1 MKPQI
6 RILIIED
13 NRFVREGLTEVLL
26 GESDFAVEACAAW
39 ADLVTAEQVVQV
51 PQVILLDI
59 FMEEANTIKLME
71 GLRHRFP
78 DSRIVAM
85 DIMPDESDIMS
96 FIKQGGCA
104 FILKNATVEDY
115 VRTIR
120 EVASG
125 ATVLPK
131 SMAKSLF
138 AQIVEDTLRKG
149 KELPPEA
156 TRLTRRESE
165 IVGLIS
171 EGLANKEIAQRLH
184 IATFTVKSHVHN
196 ILEKLELE
204 SRLQIAAFANRAA
217 SI

>member
-1 MKPQI
+1 MKPQV
-6 RILIIED
+6 RVLIIED

-26 GESDFAVEACAAW
+26 GEADFAVEACAAFG
-39 ADLVTAEQVVQV
+39 DLASGKQVLQS
-51 PQVILLDI
+51 PQVILLDL
-59 FMEEANTIKLME
+59 FMEDSNTIKLME
-71 GLRHRFP
+71 ELRGRFP
-78 DSRIVAM
+78 DARIVAM
-85 DIMPDESDIMS
+85 DILPDETDIMG
-96 FIKQGGCA
+96 FIKLGGCA

-120 EVASG
+120 EVATG

-131 SMAKSLF
+131 SLAKSLF
-138 AQIVEDTLRKG
+138 AQIVEDTLRQG

-156 TRLTRRESE
+156 TRLTRRETE
-165 IVGLIS
+165 IVGLIT

-204 SRLQIAAFANRAA
+204 SRLQIAAFANRAGRV
-217 SI
+217 